1 MKHSAMLLGLLAVAT
16 AAQAQQP
23 MLAPLPPGAASPLLY
38 VRFAGPPG
46 MHVVW
51 HPWQVR
57 PRDTAAPA
65 VFGLRPGYIYRMEL
79 NGIAGLPGVSLYP
92 TLEVRGSLR
101 VPPRVNARAF
111 PAPVVLNETD
121 LEQVLHGSLIVK
133 VLYLEDPERAE
144 PFTTTLDHPQETN
157 LPPARDLLGE
167 AHELGRPMLIFRL
180 GQRQVAAEE
189 LARCTV
195 PGTVLFPGENAIA
208 MPPVGPMLPYACWQW
223 YDPIHGPRF
232 PKEEIIH
239 NGGST
244 AAPPSRTAD
253 GRLGSPVGQRAGL
266 GSAGELIG
274 LQPEDAVAE
283 YTDAAGNRR
292 LACSNRICLCVP
304 RFAVLRTEIPLAAQ
318 DTVERVTAAAAANGF
333 EQIRV
338 RLPGLLAQQI
348 DKAKAAQGRERP
360 SVNIGVEGIHVIQR
374 IEILD
379 AERLAIGPFQL
390 LFTAQAQ
397 HLEEVE
403 KARMMKQ
410 ILFARQ
416 LSQREG
422 VQENDLVIGTAVVAR
437 VEHGPEVIRA
447 TVETRSITICCNECP
462 QEVTDKPLCLFK
474 WADRHAAQVGEVV
487 TFSLR
492 YSNQG
497 GKPMTDVAVTDSL
510 STRLEYI
517 PGTAKSDRDAVFTTQ
532 ENEVGSQ
539 ILRWEISGRLLPGDS
554 GVVRFQARVR

>member
-1 MKHSAMLLGLLAVAT
+1 MKRFTLLLGLLAMAT
-16 AAQAQQP
+16 TARAQQP
-23 MLAPLPPGAASPLLY
+23 ILAPLPPGAASPLLY
-38 VRFAGPPG
+38 VRLAGPPG
-46 MHVVW
+46 MHIVW

-65 VFGLRPGYIYRMEL
+65 VFGLRPGYIYRLEL
-79 NGIAGLPGVSLYP
+79 TGLPTAPGVNLYP

-101 VPPRVNARAF
+101 LSACVNARAF
-111 PAPVVLNETD
+111 PAPVVLTEAD
-121 LEQVLHGSLIVK
+121 LEQVLHGSLIIK
-133 VLYLEDPERAE
+133 VLYLENPERAE
-144 PFTTTLDHPQETN
+144 PTTTTLDQPQETN
-157 LPPARDLLGE
+157 LPSARDLLEE
-167 AHELGRPMLIFRL
+167 AREFGRPMLIFRL

-189 LARCTV
+189 LACSTV
-195 PGTVLFPGENAIA
+195 PGTVLFPGENALP

-223 YDPIHGPRF
+223 YDPIHGPRK
-232 PKEEIIH
+232 PTEECIH

-244 AAPPSRTAD
+244 AAPPLRTAD
-253 GRLGSPVGQRAGL
+253 GRLGSPVGTHVGL
-266 GSAGELIG
+266 GAGGELIG

-283 YTDAAGNRR
+283 YTDAAGNRH

-318 DTVERVTAAAAANGF
+318 DTVVRVTDTEAIHAY
-333 EQIRV
+333 EQL
-338 RLPGLLAQQI
+338 RLRQPSLLAQQI
-348 DKAKAAQGRERP
+348 DKAGAARGQARP
-360 SVNIGVEGIHVIQR
+360 SINVGVEGPHVIQR

-379 AERLAIGPFQL
+379 AERLVIGPFQL

-403 KARMMKQ
+403 KAQMLKQ
-410 ILFARQ
+410 IQFARQ

-422 VQENDLVIGTAVVAR
+422 VQENDQVIGTAVIAR
-437 VEHGPEVIRA
+437 VDHGPEVIRA
-447 TVETRSITICCNECP
+447 TADTRSITICCNECP
-462 QEVTDKPLCLFK
+462 QEVTDKPLCLCK

-487 TFSLR
+487 TFTLR

-532 ENEVGSQ
+532 ENEVGSL
-539 ILRWEISGRLLPGDS
+539 ILRWEISGQLLPGGS